1 MKRTT
6 EIEWTEHTWNP
17 FVGCTIHTA
26 GCTNCYA
33 MRTAARLQGY
43 GMPAYQ
49 GVVKMVNGKPIWTG
63 RINVSATAM
72 DKPLKMREPS
82 IFFVNSMSDFFHKD
96 APVDGQVRALRVML
110 DTPHHTYQ
118 VLTKR
123 PDLIRKLMTHAEL
136 AEWPTHIWIGATVE
150 RADCAHRIDELR
162 NVPAKVRFLSV
173 EPLIGPLGP
182 VDLAG
187 IHWVIVG
194 GESGPGARPMKAE
207 WAREACDECHRQQ
220 VPLFFKQW
228 GIVENN
234 PLYHQAPVFEDP
246 AQYVR
251 RVDPHGKGGAL
262 VDGKLWH
269 QFPRAFVPRSSS
281 AA

>member
-1 MKRTT
+1 MTRTT

-49 GVVKMVNGKPIWTG
+49 GVVRMVNGKPIWTG
-63 RINVSATAM
+63 RINISETAM
-72 DKPLKMREPS
+72 DKPLKTREPS

-96 APVDGQVRALRVML
+96 APVEGQLRALNVMRG
-110 DTPHHTYQ
+110 TPRHTYQ

-123 PDLIRKLMTHAEL
+123 PDLIRKLMTRAEL
-136 AEWPTHIWIGATVE
+136 AEWPQHIWVGATVE

-162 NVPAKVRFLSV
+162 AIPAKIRFLSV

-182 VDLAG
+182 VDLTG

-194 GESGPGARPMKAE
+194 GESGPGARAMQAT
-207 WAREACDECHRQQ
+207 WARDACQQ
-220 VPLFFKQW
+220 CFDQRVPLFFKQW
-228 GIVENN
+228 GIPQNN
-234 PLYHQAPVFEDP
+234 PLWHEAPALEEP
-246 AQYVR
+246 AHYVH

-269 QFPRAFVPRSSS
+269 QWPRSFRRSSS